1 MWDTSQTFDK
11 TIMMAE
17 KQNKTILIVDD
28 SSTNNLLFQSIFEE
42 NGFDVIVS
50 TSGKAGLSAL
60 DKNKADLVLLDV
72 MMPGL
77 DGFDVLKTIK
87 EDKKN
92 QSLPVL
98 MLTAKKDSESMKKA
112 LDMGAADYLI
122 KPVGIKEIV
131 EKIKKVLNI
140 PNS

>member
-1 MWDTSQTFDK
+1 MGIPPIIYDK

-87 EDKKN
+87 EDEKN
-92 QSLPVL
+92 RSLPVL

-112 LDMGAADYLI
+112 LDMGATDYLI